1 MVYTI
6 GYGIAGLAAARM
18 ALFYGCD
25 IPYSVDNLNWLYL
38 VVLNNAV
45 RFFKYLL
52 SLCFGYVGVYLVSV
66 PSLSSSRCYFITLPR
81 LGKSTRLASG
91 F

>member
-1 MVYTI
+1 MYTI

-18 ALFYGCD
+18 AFVYRLD

-66 PSLSSSRCYFITLPR
+66 PSLSSSRCYSISHPR
-81 LGKSTRLASG
+81 LRKATRLISG
-91 F
+91 L